1 MSSKCLCI
9 IFLVFSLVYL
19 DKAYAKV
26 DYFSLHEITSALNE
40 PLTVKMN
47 IIEVDSST
55 PLQFVIQVEGDVPGQ
70 GIVLEYHRIN
80 QFMLTLTHTE
90 PLIGGAIIHAYE
102 HKRNRWRR
110 TKSVKLADLSQATQI
125 KLETVDNINNP
136 NTVHLNNIV
145 ADITRN
151 KAIDTQGGLDAKVAE
166 KIQRVPKSTV
176 NSCFI
181 VHDEKET
188 LWSLASRH
196 KLTWKTNVYGAMIA
210 IYSANA
216 NKFRD
221 KHILRLIKGSQLKC
235 PSNGLLQALS
245 HKDIMKTQF
254 QELANY

>member
-1 MSSKCLCI
+1 
-9 IFLVFSLVYL
+9 VYF

-26 DYFSLHEITSALNE
+26 DYFSLHEITSELNE

-55 PLQFVIQVEGDVPGQ
+55 PLQFVIQVEGDVSGE

-80 QFMLTLTHTE
+80 QFMLTLTHNE

-110 TKSVKLADLSQATQI
+110 TKSVTLSNLSHAT
-125 KLETVDNINNP
+125 P
-136 NTVHLNNIV
+136 NTVALTQAAPIKVDIINKTSHLNNKLTEINSHKMIESQE
-145 ADITRN
+145 APSLKPTI
-151 KAIDTQGGLDAKVAE
+151 KKQIK
-166 KIQRVPKSTV
+166 PKTII

-181 VHDEKET
+181 EHDEKET

-196 KLTWKTNVYGAMIA
+196 KLTWKTSVYGAMIA

-216 NKFRD
+216 NKFSD

-245 HKDIMKTQF
+245 NKEIMKTQF
-254 QELANY
+254 QELASY